1 MAASRV
7 ARAFALR
14 GAGRVWIVE
23 SGRLDVFLARME
35 GDAPAG
41 ALTHVVRIEAG
52 QAIFALPFDGESGF
66 GFLAA
71 PAAETAVY
79 ACSEEE
85 LEPAEAQR
93 FAALWRAGIAG
104 SVAGPATPETLTL
117 AEFHAWAAT
126 ELIRRCVLRE
136 QEEAD
141 RLSARMKADR
151 KLMGA
156 ALRTLAQP
164 LVSGGRVETSGALSP
179 LTAACLAVGQAAGI
193 EFKIPQAAN
202 RGHSAASAAEKT
214 TPGTTKDELRV
225 LCRRSSVRMRMLV
238 LRDNWWKQDSGPLLA
253 FLETEE
259 AVEGNAAR
267 RPVALLPRAG
277 RGYDMFNPETGAMAR
292 VNRQTA
298 GTLNGS
304 ACVFYRPFP
313 NRALSAADVLRSG
326 LRDCGR
332 DAWVIAAAGL
342 VASLLALVT
351 PFATGIVFDSIIP
364 GSERG
369 QLTQTVVLIVA
380 AAVASIFISQTRGYA
395 LLRVEG
401 KADFSIQAAVWD
413 RLLNL
418 PTTFFRDYSAGDL
431 THRSLAVSQIRAIL
445 SGTVVTAIVS
455 GLFSVSSV
463 GLLLYYSPRLA
474 LTAIGLSFTAL
485 AVTVAGGLL
494 QLRPQRLLAQSSGRI
509 AGMIFEFVDGIA
521 KFKVSG
527 TEGRAFARWAESFS
541 AQKQLAASSRRIA
554 NFLSLFQS
562 TFPVVALCL
571 IFSGVAAPPDKSGPA
586 MSTGSFLA
594 FMAAFGQFLTSM
606 LTLGT
611 GVLALL
617 RTAPLYA
624 RIKPIF
630 RTLPES
636 DSGKADPGPLSGGI
650 EVNHLAFRYSPDTP
664 LILKDV
670 SFTIRPGEFV
680 AFVGASG
687 SGKSTL
693 LRLLLGFETPAA
705 GAVYYDGQDLAG
717 LDVQEVR
724 LQLGIVLQNG
734 KLLPG
739 DILTNIIGSAPLT
752 VDDAWEAV
760 RMAGLEA
767 DIKAMPMGMYTVVS
781 EGGKGLSGGQR
792 QRLMIARAIVRKPR
806 ILLFDEAT
814 SALDNRTQEIVSR
827 AMEGMRATRIVIAHR
842 LSTIEK
848 ADRIIVLDGGVVVQS
863 GTYRE
868 LIEQE
873 GFFAELAKRQL
884 A

>member
-1 MAASRV
+1 V

-41 ALTHVVRIEAG
+41 ALTHVMRIEAG
-52 QAIFALPFDGESGF
+52 QAIFALPFDRESGF

-71 PAAETAVY
+71 PAAETSVH

-85 LEPAEAQR
+85 LEPAETQR
-93 FAALWRAGIAG
+93 FAAFWRAGIAG
-104 SVAGPATPETLTL
+104 SVAGPAAPESLTL

-126 ELIRRCVLRE
+126 ELIQRCIRTE

-164 LVSGGRVETSGALSP
+164 LVSGGRVETGGALSP

-202 RGHSAASAAEKT
+202 RGAAAGGNA
-214 TPGTTKDELRV
+214 PGSNAPGKSTKDALRA

-238 LRDNWWKQDSGPLLA
+238 LRDNWWKQDSGPMLA

-259 AVEGNAAR
+259 AVDGNAAR
-267 RPVALLPRAG
+267 KPVALLPRAG
-277 RGYDMFNPETGAMAR
+277 RGYDMFDPETGATLR

-494 QLRPQRLLAQSSGRI
+494 QLRPQRLLAQSSGKI

-571 IFSGVAAPPDKSGPA
+571 IFSGVAAPPGKSGPA

-636 DSGKADPGPLSGGI
+636 DAGKADPGPLSGGI

-792 QRLMIARAIVRKPR
+792 QRLMIARAIVRNPR

-868 LIEQE
+868 LMEQE

>member
-1 MAASRV
+1 VPGEAIRGSLAPSRV
-7 ARAFALR
+7 TKAFPLR
-14 GAGRVWIVE
+14 GEARVWIVE
-23 SGRLDVFLARME
+23 SGRLDVFLARMD

-41 ALTHVVRIEAG
+41 ALTHVARIEAG
-52 QAIFALPFDGESGF
+52 RAIFALPFEPESGF

-71 PAAETAVY
+71 PAAETLVT
-79 ACSEEE
+79 ACSHEE
-85 LEPAEAQR
+85 LEPAEADR
-93 FAALWRAGIAG
+93 FAALWRSGISGSLAGAAQDG
-104 SVAGPATPETLTL
+104 LTL
-117 AEFHAWAAT
+117 SEFHEWAAS
-126 ELIRRCVLRE
+126 ELIRRCLLAE
-136 QEEAD
+136 QEEAE
-141 RLSARMKADR
+141 RLNSRLKADR
-151 KLMGA
+151 RLMGA

-164 LVSGGRVETSGALSP
+164 LVRGGQAQWAGGALTP
-179 LTAACLAVGQAAGI
+179 LAAACLAVGNAAGI
-193 EFKIPQAAN
+193 EIKIPQQAAGGHAP
-202 RGHSAASAAEKT
+202 RGK
-214 TPGTTKDELRV
+214 TKDALRTI
-225 LCRRSSVRMRMLV
+225 CRRSSIRMRPLV
-238 LRDNWWKQDSGPLLA
+238 LRDRWWKQDSGPMLA
-253 FLETEE
+253 FLETEGAE
-259 AVEGNAAR
+259 DSNAAR
-267 RPVALLPRAG
+267 RPVALLPRSG
-277 RGYDMFNPETGAMAR
+277 RGYDLFNPETDTTVR
-292 VNRQTA
+292 VNRTTA
-298 GTLNGS
+298 ARLNGN

-313 NRALSAADVLRSG
+313 HRALSAADVLRSG

-332 DAWVIAAAGL
+332 DIGTIAVAGL

-351 PFATGIVFDSIIP
+351 PFATGIVFDSVIP

-369 QLTQTVVLIVA
+369 QLVQTVVLIVA

-431 THRSLAVSQIRAIL
+431 THRSLAVSQIRSIL
-445 SGTVVTAIVS
+445 SGTVVTSIVS
-455 GLFSVSSV
+455 GLFSISSV
-463 GLLLYYSPRLA
+463 GLLFYYSPGLS
-474 LTAIGLSFTAL
+474 LTAIGLVLIAL

-494 QLRPQRLLAQSSGRI
+494 QLRPQRLLAESSGKI

-527 TEGRAFARWAESFS
+527 TEGRAFARWAEKFS
-541 AQKQLAASSRRIA
+541 AQKQLAASARRIG
-554 NFLSLFQS
+554 NWQSMFQS
-562 TFPVVALCL
+562 TFPVLALCL
-571 IFSGVAAPPDKSGPA
+571 IFSGVAAQPGRQA

-594 FMAAFGQFLTSM
+594 FNAAFGQFLLST

-611 GVLALL
+611 GVLALFRVL
-617 RTAPLYA
+617 PLYA

-630 RTLPES
+630 ETLPES
-636 DSGKADPGPLSGGI
+636 DAGKADPGELSGSI
-650 EVNHLAFRYSPDTP
+650 EVNHLAFRYSADSP
-664 LILKDV
+664 LILRDV

-693 LRLLLGFETPAA
+693 LRLLLGFETPAS
-705 GAVYYDGQDLAG
+705 GAVYFDGQDLAG
-717 LDVQEVR
+717 LDIQEVR
-724 LQLGIVLQNG
+724 LQMGIVLQNG

-767 DIKAMPMGMYTVVS
+767 DIKAMPMGIYTVVS

-863 GTYRE
+863 GAYKE
-868 LIEQE
+868 LIAQE